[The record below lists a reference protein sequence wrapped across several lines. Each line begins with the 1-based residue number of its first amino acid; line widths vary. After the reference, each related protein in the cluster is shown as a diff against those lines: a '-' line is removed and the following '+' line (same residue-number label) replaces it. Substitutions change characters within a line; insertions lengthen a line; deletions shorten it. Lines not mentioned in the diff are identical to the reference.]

1 MAPIC
6 RAIEHKVRWSHHVVL
21 SETRGGSVQL
31 QLECR
36 TPILKEWTISNT
48 LLWIQK
54 GLVPRLDGMLD
65 TLDIL
70 LLICLVSNRV
80 IECPWMYI
88 AEVD

>member
-1 MAPIC
+1 MNIKYDGPVTLYSQ
-6 RAIEHKVRWSHHVVL
+6 KHV
-21 SETRGGSVQL
+21 EDQL

-36 TPILKEWTISNT
+36 TPILKEWTISNM

-80 IECPWMYI
+80 IGCPWMYT
-88 AEVD
+88 AEIE

>member
-6 RAIEHKVRWSHHVVL
+6 RAIEHKVYGPITLYSQKHVDD
-21 SETRGGSVQL
+21 QL

-54 GLVPRLDGMLD
+54 CLVPRLDGMLD

-80 IECPWMYI
+80 ILCPWMYI